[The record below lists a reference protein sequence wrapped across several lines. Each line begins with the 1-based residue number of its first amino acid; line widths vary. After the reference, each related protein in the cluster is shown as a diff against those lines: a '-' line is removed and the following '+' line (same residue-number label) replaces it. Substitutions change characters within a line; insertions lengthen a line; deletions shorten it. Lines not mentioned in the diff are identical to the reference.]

1 MIKVR
6 EKYIRRKERNDVKKK
21 LKNLLN
27 RVLGMKLRYR
37 MMLLYVVGGA
47 LPMILIGLYLV
58 NGTNR
63 LLVEQAK
70 SAEITE
76 IEMERMQID
85 ELLSN
90 VSMVSKYYI
99 FDEELEKIAFKD
111 YTDYQEMVADFR
123 NYKTFTQYE
132 SYYNNIISW
141 SSIYMENESLHGNAH
156 FVKVNDEI
164 RKQSWYSRVMEKK
177 GGVIWQYIP
186 VSTGKY
192 EGLALTR
199 LIRTKKGK
207 NVGVLVLHIY
217 ENRLTDIINT
227 RECDTMIVLNG
238 ETVVAEKEKNTI
250 TLDQIRDFLPEGD
263 SETHQ
268 ETVAV
273 DKEEYVMT
281 CSNIQFYDSD
291 DTIQIVSLRS
301 HRDILGNADKQN
313 RQSVVFFLVSAAISI
328 IVILIFSWSFSERVG
343 RFHRQMQKA
352 AAGEFDL
359 VENIGGNDEISELY
373 DYLGTM
379 IWEIR
384 RLLAEVYRERIR
396 AEQLKS
402 EQKSAEFKMLAS
414 QINPHFL
421 YNTLETIRMKA
432 RTNGQYEIERLVK
445 MLAKIL
451 RKNIQAGSQEV
462 ALRAEVELIGYYLE
476 IQKYRFGDRI
486 QYEIQVDPELE
497 EFQVFPLLLQP
508 IVENSIIHGLEIKE
522 GIGHISITASRMED
536 KVQIV
541 IADDGVGMEEETLE
555 RLRKDMESREQ
566 DNTHIG
572 VGNVHRRIRLRYG
585 EEYGVRI
592 ESAKGVGTR
601 VEILLPWQARELY
614 LDEKEKIGGV

>member
-1 MIKVR
+1 MKNMKNI
-6 EKYIRRKERNDVKKK
+6 KKK
-21 LKNLLN
+21 LGDFLTQ
-27 RVLGMKLRYR
+27 VLGMKLRYR
-37 MMLLYVVGGA
+37 MMFLYVVGGA

-76 IEMERMQID
+76 VEMERMQIE
-85 ELLSN
+85 ELLST

-99 FDEELEKIAFKD
+99 FDEDLERIASKD
-111 YTDYQEMVADFR
+111 YTNYQEMVTDFR
-123 NYKTFTQYE
+123 NYTTFTQYE
-132 SYYNNIISW
+132 SYYNRIISW
-141 SSIYMENESLHGNAH
+141 TSVYMENESLRGNAH
-156 FVKVNDEI
+156 FVKVNDKI
-164 RKQSWYSRVMEKK
+164 REMPWYSKVMEKK

-186 VSTGKY
+186 VSTGEY

-199 LIRTKKGK
+199 LIRTKKSE
-207 NVGVLVLHIY
+207 NVGILVMHIY
-217 ENRLTDIINT
+217 RNRLTDIINT
-227 RECDTMIVLNG
+227 KDCDTMIILNG
-238 ETVVAEKEKNTI
+238 DTMVAAQEGNSV
-250 TLDQIRDFLPEGD
+250 TLDQIREFLPEGD
-263 SETHQ
+263 WETHQ
-268 ETVAV
+268 DTVTV

-281 CSNIQFYDSD
+281 CSNIQFSDSE

-301 HRDILGNADKQN
+301 HRDILGNADQQN
-313 RQSVVFFLVSAAISI
+313 RQSMFFYFFSAAISI

-343 RFHRQMQKA
+343 RFHKQMQKA
-352 AAGEFDL
+352 ASGEFDL

-432 RTNGQYEIERLVK
+432 RTNGQYDIERLVK

-451 RKNIQAGSQEV
+451 RKNIRAGSQEV
-462 ALRAEVELIGYYLE
+462 ALKAEVELIVCYLE

-486 QYEIQVDPELE
+486 QYEIHLAPELE

-522 GIGHISITASRMED
+522 GIGHIMITASKVED
-536 KVQIV
+536 KVKIV
-541 IADDGVGMEEETLE
+541 IEDDGVGMDEETLK

-585 EEYGVRI
+585 EEYGVCV
-592 ESAKGVGTR
+592 ESARGVGTR
-601 VEILLPWQARELY
+601 VEILLPWQSEKICLE
-614 LDEKEKIGGV
+614 EKEESGGVPEYVQGNGN